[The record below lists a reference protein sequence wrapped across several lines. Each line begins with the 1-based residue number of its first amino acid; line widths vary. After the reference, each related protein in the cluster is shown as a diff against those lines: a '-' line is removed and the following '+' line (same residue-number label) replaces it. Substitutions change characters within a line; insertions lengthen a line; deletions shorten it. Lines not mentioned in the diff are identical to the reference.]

1 MERIKLKKKYLL
13 GLCVFYEPR
22 LLLRTP
28 MVYIHT
34 PINFK
39 GHFSGSSGWAASHIQ
54 GQVSD
59 FEITREGKRLF
70 LFKSLCCLPFFF
82 FFPSFTVVL
91 GRCPSVQSRT
101 AGPFL
106 LGGSQMLIKLCRKYP
121 YLSQTGAMSW
131 SNIAFDL
138 KYSASFWLRF
148 IFITAK
154 LFRQHEVCD
163 TCVEICTIST
173 CMLGMIRW
181 ISNPS
186 PLLIYCT
193 AQLNVCITYYT
204 DKEGPWKERE

>member
-1 MERIKLKKKYLL
+1 MCFLWAQATAQNTYGVHTYSYKFQGALFW
-13 GLCVFYEPR
+13 VFR
-22 LLLRTP
+22 VSCFSHTRT
-28 MVYIHT
+28 
-34 PINFK
+34 
-39 GHFSGSSGWAASHIQ
+39 SGWFWDRQ
-54 GQVSD
+54 RRKG
-59 FEITREGKRLF
+59 TF

-193 AQLNVCITYYT
+193 AQLNVCITYCT